1 MKKFTADYVFT
12 VEDKKPIPNGL
23 VVTDDDGR
31 ILSVSGYADTE
42 DPDIQH
48 HHGVIVPGFINAH
61 CHLELSHLKNK
72 IEEKTGLPS
81 FIKSVIGLRNTTP
94 EADIISAMKAADKL
108 MEKNGIVGVGDIVN
122 TPISARVKADSS
134 LRYHTFIEMV
144 GIDPDMADELMVKA
158 DAMKADFENSGST
171 SITLHA
177 AYTLS
182 KNLLKNLRKYCKD
195 HKNLISIHNQENDD
209 ENALYR
215 YKTGAFVE
223 MYKELGINIDH
234 FVAMSKNTLQALV
247 PLFPQNQNILLV
259 HNTFTS
265 LKDIYMLKRFDYG
278 FHWCFCPG
286 ANLYIEDKL
295 PNFDFFTQSDSPA
308 TLGTDSLASNK
319 TLNILEEM
327 KIIRNASPN
336 IPFETLLEWA
346 TINGAKFFGWDVE
359 LGSIKKGKKPG
370 LNLISNFKDGNITN
384 KSEVVKLI

>member
-31 ILSVSGYADTE
+31 ILSISNYEEGSEEGIEHHSGA
-42 DPDIQH
+42 
-48 HHGVIVPGFINAH
+48 IVPGFINAH
-61 CHLELSHLKNK
+61 CHLELSHLKGK
-72 IEEKTGLPS
+72 IEEKKGLPS
-81 FIKSVIGLRNTTP
+81 FIKSVIGFRNSTSD
-94 EADIISAMKAADKL
+94 ADMISAMKKADKL
-108 MEKNGIVGVGDIVN
+108 MEKNGIVGVGDISN
-122 TPISARVKADSS
+122 STLSAEVKASSS

-144 GIDPDMADELMVKA
+144 GMDPYIADELIEKA
-158 DAMKADFENSGST
+158 DAMKTAFENSGSA
-171 SITLHA
+171 SITVHA

-182 KNLLKNLRKYCKD
+182 KDLLKSLRKYCKD

-215 YKTGAFVE
+215 YKTGSFVE
-223 MYKELGINIDH
+223 LYNDLGINIDH
-234 FVAMSKNTLQALV
+234 FVPMSKNTLQALV

-265 LKDIYMLKRFDYG
+265 LKDVYMLKRFDYG
-278 FHWCFCPG
+278 FYWCFCPG
-286 ANLYIEDKL
+286 ANVYIEDTL
-295 PNFDFFTQSDSPA
+295 PHFDFFIKSDSPA

-319 TLNILEEM
+319 NLSILDEM
-327 KIIRNASPN
+327 KIVKGNSPE
-336 IPFETLLEWA
+336 IPFETILEWA
-346 TINGAKFFGWDVE
+346 TLNGAKFFGWERE

-370 LNLISNFKDGNITN
+370 LNLITNFKDGNITN